1 MPNVNVF
8 RGSDATLVLAVEDS
22 ESQEGQLADGLIS
35 QYDLSSVVARL
46 QQMQVKVENDV
57 YPYHE
62 IGQRFASELRPG
74 NINISGTARRAHING
89 AMIRLLLGDGA
100 ASPPPATLVQP
111 TFNMVLNL
119 TNPAIPDNSVKVV
132 LFGVKFD
139 SWSFALPEDDFV
151 MESVSF
157 KALRIS
163 SEETEGGGE
172 EAAEDEAVTEEA
184 AGGEATG

>member
-46 QQMQVKVENDV
+46 QQVQVKVENDV

-89 AMIRLLLGDGA
+89 AMIRLLLGDGLPA
-100 ASPPPATLVQP
+100 HPRRRWCNRLSTWFSTSRTPLSPTTASKSCSLASSLI
-111 TFNMVLNL
+111 
-119 TNPAIPDNSVKVV
+119 A
-132 LFGVKFD
+132 G
-139 SWSFALPEDDFV
+139 ALPCQ
-151 MESVSF
+151 
-157 KALRIS
+157 KTIL
-163 SEETEGGGE
+163 
-172 EAAEDEAVTEEA
+172 
-184 AGGEATG
+184 